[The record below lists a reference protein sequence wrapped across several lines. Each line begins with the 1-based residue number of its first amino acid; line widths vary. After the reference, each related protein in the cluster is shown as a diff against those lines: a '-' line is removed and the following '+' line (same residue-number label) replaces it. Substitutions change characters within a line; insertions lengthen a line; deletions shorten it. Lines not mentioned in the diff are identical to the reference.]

1 VVDPQRALSAFGE
14 RLAELGWVTDLWVGG
29 SLATG
34 DHVPGVSDM
43 DLVAVVD
50 GDVDAAR
57 QSALSAI
64 HAELDSGIAAGAD
77 LGCVYVDVKVVDDQL
92 ARHPTWT
99 HGALVQRILSGISR
113 AELVRHGYAQLGR
126 PPAEVLPPMSEDD
139 VREAARAEVCGYW
152 AWASRRP
159 AMWLDPVIA
168 DLGLT
173 GMARGRHALTTGALL
188 TKSDAIEQARAPRWL
203 VVQLRARR
211 RGEPVQSPRVRTAW
225 IAWQDCRRTVRWAE
239 TGGPWFTPPEW

>member
-1 VVDPQRALSAFGE
+1 MLDPQQALSAFGD

-43 DLVAVVD
+43 DLVALVD
-50 GDVDAAR
+50 GDLDAAR

-64 HAELDSGIAAGAD
+64 HAELDTGVAAGAD
-77 LGCVYVDVKVVDDQL
+77 LGCVYVDVRVVYDPD

-126 PPAEVLPPMSEDD
+126 PPADVLPPMSDD
-139 VREAARAEVCGYW
+139 EVREAARAEVCGYW

-159 AMWLDPVIA
+159 TMWLDPVVA

-188 TKSDAIEQARAPRWL
+188 TKSEAIEQARAPRWL
-203 VVQLRARR
+203 VEQLRTRR
-211 RGEPVQSPRVRTAW
+211 RGEPVESPRLRTGW
-225 IAWQDCRRTVRWAE
+225 IAWRDCRRTVGWARRQRP
-239 TGGPWFTPPEW
+239 GP

>member
-1 VVDPQRALSAFGE
+1 VVDPHQALSTFGD
-14 RLAELGWVTDLWVGG
+14 RLSELGWVSDLWVGG

-34 DHVPGVSDM
+34 DHIPGVSDL
-43 DLVAVVD
+43 DLVAVV
-50 GDVDAAR
+50 GGTIDAAR
-57 QSALSAI
+57 EAELTRI
-64 HAELDSGIAAGAD
+64 HAELDAGIAAGAD
-77 LGCVYVDVKVVDDQL
+77 LGCVYVDARVLADAE

-113 AELVRHGYAQLGR
+113 AELVRHGYAQFGR
-126 PPAEVLPPMSEDD
+126 APADVLSAMSDGD

-173 GMARGRHALTTGALL
+173 GMARGRYALTTGRLL
-188 TKSDAIEQARAPRWL
+188 TKSEAVEQASAPRWL
-203 VVQLRARR
+203 VDQLRARR
-211 RGEPVQSPRVRTAW
+211 HGDAVSSPRARTAW
-225 IAWQDCRRTVRWAE
+225 IAWRDCRRTVRWARSARS
-239 TGGPWFTPPEW
+239 GPGEG